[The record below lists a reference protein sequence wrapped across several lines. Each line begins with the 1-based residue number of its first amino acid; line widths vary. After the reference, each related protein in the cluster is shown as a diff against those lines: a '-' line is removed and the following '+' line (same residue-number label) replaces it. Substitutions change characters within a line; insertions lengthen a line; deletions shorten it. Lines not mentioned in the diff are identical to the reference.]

1 MHNTLSN
8 NVSQAASRLIS
19 VLDLAVGGSGAGLG
33 SLRPKIG
40 SLEIVDSTKDSLTIN
55 ALANFSNPTEY
66 SATVS
71 YADIHI
77 LVNGSLLGHATARNI
92 SVAPGKNTNIPVTA
106 VWQPMELGG
115 DRARQV
121 GVELL
126 SQYLSGYNTTITLQ
140 AHEGSVPSQ
149 PALGRA
155 LSKFTFELPTPRLGS
170 PRPRDPP
177 HDGLPTDPKDPD
189 NDDDQGPHF
198 ISDAIMHLFTS
209 SATFNLHSPLKT
221 TTVYVTYIN
230 ATAYYKGDDVGH
242 IDYDETFAVP
252 PGKEVTT
259 PRLPVAWSL
268 GSVGYDAIRNAV
280 GGSLKL
286 SAKATVGVRLG
297 KWEEKIWFQGKGI
310 GAKIRL

>member
-1 MHNTLSN
+1 L
-8 NVSQAASRLIS
+8 VR
-19 VLDLAVGGSGAGLG
+19 LAVGGSGSGLG

-40 SLEIVDSTKDSLTIN
+40 NLEIVDSTKDSLTIN

-66 SATVS
+66 SATIP

-77 LVNGSLLGHATARNI
+77 LVNGSLLGHATTRNI
-92 SVAPGKNTNIPVTA
+92 KVGPGKNTNIPVTA
-106 VWQPMELGG
+106 VWEPSKLGG
-115 DRARQV
+115 QVGRQV

-126 SQYLSGYNTTITLQ
+126 SQYLSGYNTTLTLRT
-140 AHEGSVPSQ
+140 HEASIPSQ

-155 LSKFTFELPTPRLGS
+155 LSKFEFELPTPRLGS

-177 HDGLPTDPKDPD
+177 DDGLPTDPKDPD
-189 NDDDQGPHF
+189 NDDEGPRF
-198 ISDAIMHLFTS
+198 ISGAVMHLFTS
-209 SATFNLHSPLKT
+209 SATFNLRSPLKS

-242 IDYDETFAVP
+242 IDYDEGFAVP
-252 PGKEVTT
+252 PAEEVTT

-286 SAKATVGVRLG
+286 SARATVGVRLG
-297 KWEEKIWFQGKGI
+297 AWEERIWFQGKGI